1 MKKLL
6 IVLLLI
12 ISVKSFSQN
21 LELSGK
27 VEWYN
32 LKETG
37 KIFWAEEGKKFDAQ
51 QFITYDKNKKYIFKI
66 GIDKIKELNIK
77 VLVFA
82 IDSTERTNDEHAC
95 VQRINVLEI
104 VNSSE
109 FKNLKDI
116 KLNTDLLL
124 GINCDLGVYY
134 DAKREN
140 KDTFVG
146 SYVFTINDTLRT
158 IELGNVFF
166 TYNSYLSKKTKDFM
180 NEEFGSWDFDIDK
193 KILTFNV
200 HRQLN
205 ERYGLVLKKEMKFVF
220 IVNNTSDGMTFQSG
234 KGELI
239 KK

>member
-21 LELSGK
+21 LELFGK
-27 VEWYN
+27 VEWHD

-37 KIFWAEEGKKFDAQ
+37 KIFWTEEGKNYDAQ
-51 QFITYDKNKKYIFKI
+51 QFITYDKNRNFNFKI
-66 GIDKIKELNIK
+66 GIDKIKNLNSS

-82 IDSTERTNDEHAC
+82 IDTTKRTSDENAC

-109 FKNLKDI
+109 FKNLKNI

-124 GINCDLGVYY
+124 GINCQRYVYNE
-134 DAKREN
+134 AKEEN
-140 KDTFVG
+140 IIKFVG
-146 SYVFTINDTLRT
+146 SYNLTINDTLRN
-158 IELGNVFF
+158 IELGNIFF
-166 TYNSYLSKKTKDFM
+166 NSHITKQTKDYM
-180 NEEFGSWDFDIDK
+180 NEEFGNWNFNEEK

-200 HRQLN
+200 WRQMN
-205 ERYGLVLKKEMKFVF
+205 KRYGLVLLKKFQFEF
-220 IVNNTSDGMTFQSG
+220 IVNNTSGIITFQSE
-234 KGELI
+234 KGVLT